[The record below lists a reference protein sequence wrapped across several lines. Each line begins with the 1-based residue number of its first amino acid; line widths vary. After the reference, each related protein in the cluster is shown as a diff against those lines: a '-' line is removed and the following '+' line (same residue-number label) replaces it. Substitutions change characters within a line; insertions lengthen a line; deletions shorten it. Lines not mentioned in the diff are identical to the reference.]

1 LRKYF
6 IYFVFIISF
15 LFIPINIEAYFCDY
29 NELARLK
36 NIASNINVSYDY
48 IEQEDKMVYTI
59 FFNNIQDG
67 VTIKNVNG
75 EVLTNIVEDRVIIND
90 YISDGVDVFTVNGEV
105 PFCKSG
111 ELSKIYLNLPFYN
124 KFYKLPVC
132 NNLDYEYCDRFFRH
146 SLSEET
152 FIARVNEYKK
162 EINDDKEK
170 ETIKKYWFEYINEYY
185 YYTLILIIASSS
197 YAIYVLIK
205 KDDFDLE
212 TK

>member
-1 LRKYF
+1 
-6 IYFVFIISF
+6 
-15 LFIPINIEAYFCDY
+15 LFIPINIKAYFCDY

-48 IEQEDKMVYTI
+48 TEQEDKLVYTI
-59 FFNNIQDG
+59 YFNNVQDD
-67 VTIKNVNG
+67 VTVKNAKG
-75 EVLTNIVEDRVIIND
+75 EVLTNLVEDRIILQD
-90 YISDGVDVFTVNGEV
+90 YVSDGIDVFTINGEV

-124 KFYKLPVC
+124 RFYKLDVC
-132 NNLDYEYCDRFFRH
+132 KDLDYEYCDRFFKH
-146 SLSEET
+146 SLSEEA
-152 FIARVNEYKK
+152 FVKRVNAYKK
-162 EINDDKEK
+162 EVNEEEK
-170 ETIKKYWFEYINEYY
+170 PETIKKYWFDYINEYY
-185 YYTLILIIASSS
+185 YYALVLVIASSS